1 MVDRDMNAVFADGM
15 FANAAFLFPGQGAQY
30 PGMGLDLLDSKGVKT
45 LFTLASEVMGQ
56 DMEALIRDSDG
67 ETLKRSDIAQ
77 PAITLA
83 NLAAAAGLGERGIVP
98 RLCAGFSLGEYAALV
113 CAGVITPEDC
123 FRLVKE
129 RGRAMQDVADRIRME
144 AGGQDGGKAPG
155 MAAVVGLAPDRVE
168 ALIAGWK
175 IEGLYGA
182 NFNSPKQTVVSGS
195 AGALEEAAR
204 RFKEAGARRVL
215 PLAVAGPFH
224 SPLMAGAAAAFAPA
238 LEATVFKDPV
248 IPCYSN
254 VSGGLVGSG
263 AEAKALALRQIT
275 EPVRWTAEEA
285 AVASRGDVEAVLET
299 GPGKALQGFWRDA
312 GSGIPCYAAGTR
324 EEIEALA
331 GGF

>member
-1 MVDRDMNAVFADGM
+1 MVDRNT
-15 FANAAFLFPGQGAQY
+15 NTAFLFPGQGAQY
-30 PGMGLDLLDSKGVKT
+30 PGMGLDLLDSQKVKV
-45 LFTLASEVMGQ
+45 LFTLASDIMGQ

-67 ETLKRSDIAQ
+67 ETLKGSDISQ

-83 NLAAAAGLGERGIVP
+83 NLAAAARLGERGIVP

-113 CAGVITPEDC
+113 CAGVLTAEDC
-123 FRLVKE
+123 FRLVKA
-129 RGRAMQDVADRIRME
+129 RGRAMQDAADRIRAE
-144 AGGQDGGKAPG
+144 AAKQDADAKAPG

-168 ALIAGWK
+168 VLITEWK

-182 NFNSPKQTVVSGS
+182 NFNSPKQTVVSGT
-195 AGALEEAAR
+195 AAALEEAVGK
-204 RFKEAGARRVL
+204 FKEAGARRVL

-224 SPLMAGAAAAFAPA
+224 SPLMSSAAAAFAPV
-238 LEATVFKDPV
+238 LEAVAFRDPA

-254 VSGGLVGSG
+254 VSGDIVGSG

-285 AVASRGDVEAVLET
+285 AIAARGDVEAVLET

-312 GSGIPCYAAGTR
+312 GSGLPCYAAGTR
-324 EEIEALA
+324 EEIEALL
-331 GGF
+331 

>member
-1 MVDRDMNAVFADGM
+1 MVDRGINT
-15 FANAAFLFPGQGAQY
+15 AFLFPGQGAQY
-30 PGMGLDLLDSKGVKT
+30 PGMGLDLLDCREVKN
-45 LFTLASEVMGQ
+45 LFVLASEVMGR

-67 ETLKRSDIAQ
+67 ETLKRSDISQ

-83 NLAAAAGLGERGIVP
+83 NLAAAARLGEQGIVP
-98 RLCAGFSLGEYAALV
+98 RLCAGFSLGEYAVLV
-113 CAGVITPEDC
+113 CAGVITAEDC
-123 FRLVKE
+123 FYLVKA
-129 RGRAMQDVADRIRME
+129 RGRAMQDTADRITAE
-144 AGGQDGGKAPG
+144 AARQGEDAKAPG
-155 MAAVVGLAPDRVE
+155 MAAVIGLAPDHVE
-168 ALIAGWK
+168 ALIAEWK

-182 NFNSPKQTVVSGS
+182 NFNSPKQTVVAGS
-195 AGALEEAAR
+195 AAALEEAAR
-204 RFKEAGARRVL
+204 RFKKAGARRVL

-224 SPLMAGAAAAFAPA
+224 SPLMAGAAAAFAPV
-238 LEATVFKDPV
+238 LEAVVFRDPA

-285 AVASRGDVEAVLET
+285 AVAAHGGLEAVLET

-324 EEIEALA
+324 EEVETLVT
-331 GGF
+331 GFLRGETP